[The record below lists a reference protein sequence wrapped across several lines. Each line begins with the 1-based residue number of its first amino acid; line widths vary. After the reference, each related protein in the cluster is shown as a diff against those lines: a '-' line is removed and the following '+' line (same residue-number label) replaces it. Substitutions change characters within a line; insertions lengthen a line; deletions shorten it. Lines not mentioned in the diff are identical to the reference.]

1 MIITKAEEHAD
12 MGVTIGAIFA
22 GLLALAMTGL
32 GGVLLI
38 GQEFPGFAESIG
50 LGYDRFVEIFE
61 NLPMWLAAIGAALC
75 YFILYILVKR
85 VARHDLKRQRA
96 QEFARL
102 RAAE

>member
-1 MIITKAEEHAD
+1 
-12 MGVTIGAIFA
+12 MGVTAGAILA

-38 GQEFPGFAESIG
+38 GQEFPAFAEAIG
-50 LGYDRFVEIFE
+50 LSYERFVAIFE
-61 NLPMWLAAIGAALC
+61 NLPMWLAAIGAATS

-102 RAAE
+102 KVAE